1 MSQQEHE
8 QPQGVKPTTITQ
20 WVAFL
25 SKAEIPVLKHTAK
38 EIARLRE
45 DEDALSAR
53 DVSFVV
59 IQDPMMTF
67 RLLRYSQTHKH
78 KSQQQDLVSA
88 EQAVMMLGMTSFFK
102 NLPPEPLV
110 QDVLKTNLTALTH
123 LLKLIH
129 RAHRAARY
137 AGDWAA
143 MLYDLRAEE
152 VYVAALLHDLAEMLM
167 LCFAPDSMNKIYALQ
182 NEDKALRSHAVQ
194 EEVLGFRLTDLQK
207 QLGEVCQLPPLLAQL
222 IQDGNSKDK
231 RVRNVSLAVNLARHS
246 AHGWD
251 DAALPDDYRDIAE
264 LLRMDVEKVMRIV
277 GAP

>member
-1 MSQQEHE
+1 MTLETDNI
-8 QPQGVKPTTITQ
+8 KPKDING

-25 SKAEIPVLKHTAK
+25 SKADIPVLKHTAK
-38 EIARLRE
+38 EMARLQE
-45 DEDALSAR
+45 DEDKISAR
-53 DVSFVV
+53 SISSVV
-59 IQDPMMTF
+59 VQDPMMTF
-67 RLLRYSQTHKH
+67 RLLRYAQTHKH

-88 EQAVMMLGMTSFFK
+88 EQAVMMMGMTAFFK

-129 RAHRAARY
+129 RAHRAARF

-152 VYVAALLHDLAEMLM
+152 VYMASLLHDLAEMLL

-182 NEDKALRSHAVQ
+182 SADKTLRSHVVQ
-194 EEVLGFRLTDLQK
+194 EQVLGFRILDLQK
-207 QLGEVCQLPPLLAQL
+207 QLDDVCQMPGLLSQL
-222 IQDGNSKDK
+222 IQDGSSNDR
-231 RVRNVSLAVNLARHS
+231 RVKNVSVAVNLARHS
-246 AHGWD
+246 SNGWD

-264 LLRMDVEKVMRIV
+264 LLRVDVEKAKRIV